1 MGLENLKLI
10 YLHIF
15 TSYLPMLREPEYY
28 YRVTICSLILIKM
41 NLKQP
46 KGEPCK
52 KIKNFWGVPVLKNLG
67 EL

>member
-28 YRVTICSLILIKM
+28 YRVTICSLILIEM

-52 KIKNFWGVPVLKNLG
+52 KNKKILG
-67 EL
+67 CACLEESW